1 MNDLRSVYQRI
12 SLQKKAAPS
21 DATPPPSEP
30 PKPTPPPP
38 SPDIRSS
45 KYFTHTSSARRDP
58 LINRSISGPGIPLYR
73 SESSYFQRFSIGDSL
88 RLSSTFSRY
97 RPESLQ
103 RSLNLSV
110 TRPMEREHRQLLDRM
125 MSVHSVSGVARSGR
139 LPQLRQQVYCDMK
152 ERQLREVKQ
161 LQREKEPPLLTYLRK
176 KASHGAKTEN
186 GALVYGDDEWVAK
199 REEKREEKEDF
210 ILDLMF
216 KDSQVG
222 IHQVIQNRSILLL

>member
-12 SLQKKAAPS
+12 SLQKKVIHP
-21 DATPPPSEP
+21 DTTPPPSEP
-30 PKPTPPPP
+30 PKSTPPPS

-45 KYFTHTSSARRDP
+45 KYFTHTSSSRRDP
-58 LINRSISGPGIPLYR
+58 LINRSISGPGMPLYR

-88 RLSSTFSRY
+88 RLSSAFTRY
-97 RPESLQ
+97 RPDSLQ
-103 RSLNLSV
+103 RSMNLSV
-110 TRPMEREHRQLLDRM
+110 TRPLEREHRQLLDRM

-161 LQREKEPPLLTYLRK
+161 LQCEKEPPLLTYLRK
-176 KASHGAKTEN
+176 KASHGGKTEN

-216 KDSQVG
+216 KDSQVD
-222 IHQVIQNRSILLL
+222 IYQVVQNRFILLR